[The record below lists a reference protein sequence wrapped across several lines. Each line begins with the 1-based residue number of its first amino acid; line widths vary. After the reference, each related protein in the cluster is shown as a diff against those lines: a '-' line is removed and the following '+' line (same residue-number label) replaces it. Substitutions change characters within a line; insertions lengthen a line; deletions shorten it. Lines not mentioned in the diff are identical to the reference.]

1 MPLLRLKCPQKTR
14 TLVVAGPR
22 DSGKTSWCNVFHR
35 IIPPEC
41 IASVTN
47 EGQFSAAMI
56 TETTQLVIVDEWSSN
71 RMQSDLAKTVLQGGW
86 MVTSVKHGPPRCVN
100 NNSPFYITTNN
111 VPDFRKEDENVK
123 RRIRIF
129 QTASLPK
136 TIPGIDSWIFDHAM
150 DCIAWTAEE
159 IHQHR
164 DLICHEELWYENCE
178 NAPVASVDGESVRKR
193 HEIDQI
199 TKADMQ
205 PLCHKETMKVD
216 ERTIH
221 PGFTAE
227 LRSRRLAR
235 KRRDR
240 RQIVYD
246 TSTYDEE
253 KICGRIEDN
262 SEENQN
268 ESENFDMEMERSP
281 SVTEGGTS
289 AKHVEAEQDRGEEM
303 RDTEEKINESENS
316 DMDMERSPS
325 VSKREEQAQRASK
338 MEVNKCVTVKKT

>member
-1 MPLLRLKCPQKTR
+1 
-14 TLVVAGPR
+14 
-22 DSGKTSWCNVFHR
+22 
-35 IIPPEC
+35 
-41 IASVTN
+41 
-47 EGQFSAAMI
+47 MI
-56 TETTQLVIVDEWSSN
+56 TEKTQLVIIDEWSSN

-129 QTASLPK
+129 QTTSLPN

-178 NAPVASVDGESVRKR
+178 NAPVASRDRESLWKR

-205 PLCHKETMKVD
+205 PLCHKETTKVD
-216 ERTIH
+216 EH
-221 PGFTAE
+221 
-227 LRSRRLAR
+227 
-235 KRRDR
+235 
-240 RQIVYD
+240 
-246 TSTYDEE
+246 DEG
-253 KICGRIEDN
+253 KIRERIEDN
-262 SEENQN
+262 SEENPN
-268 ESENFDMEMERSP
+268 ESENSDMEMERSP
-281 SVTEGGTS
+281 SVTEGGTN
-289 AKHVEAEQDRGEEM
+289 AKHVDTEQDRGEEM
-303 RDTEEKINESENS
+303 RDTEENINESENS
-316 DMDMERSPS
+316 VMDMERSPS
-325 VSKREEQAQRASK
+325 VCKRGTSAKGEQNGSEQMRDSEENMTSRTDMQPPPSVS
-338 MEVNKCVTVKKT
+338 VNNKDKANSAIARNDYNTLTTRYSSFTPPAGWVLNDEEYVDKVANYIECSL